1 MNPGTALRSIR
12 GIEDKEG
19 EMATVVADM
28 SMSLDGFVA
37 GPNDEVDEVFSWITT
52 GDVTVESENPD
63 LEYKVDEA
71 SAEELRGSNV
81 KALVIGR
88 RTFDLAGGWGGTHP
102 VGVPVWIPTHDPPD
116 GWDDAPFT
124 FVTEGVEAAMK
135 QASEHAGDGVV
146 GVAGASLVRQCLNAG
161 ILDAVRV
168 SLVPYLIGEGIPYF
182 RGLERTPVKLGQP
195 KVVAGK
201 GVTHLYYEV
210 ER

>member
-1 MNPGTALRSIR
+1 
-12 GIEDKEG
+12 
-19 EMATVVADM
+19 MATVVADM

-37 GPNDEVDEVFSWITT
+37 GPNDRVDEVFSWMMT
-52 GDVTVESENPD
+52 GAVAVESENPE
-63 LEYKVDEA
+63 LGYQVDEA
-71 SAEELRGSNV
+71 SAEELQEANV

-102 VGVPVWIPTHDPPD
+102 VGVPVWIPTHNPPD

-124 FVTEGVEAAMK
+124 FVTDGVEAAVE
-135 QASEHAGDGVV
+135 QASEHAGDGIV
-146 GVAGASLVRQCLNAG
+146 GVGGASIAQQCLNAG

-168 SLVPYLIGEGIPYF
+168 SLVPYLLGEGIPYF
-182 RGLERTPVKLGQP
+182 AGLETAPVKLAQP
-195 KVVAGK
+195 KVVEGQ

>member
-1 MNPGTALRSIR
+1 
-12 GIEDKEG
+12 
-19 EMATVVADM
+19 MATVVADM

-37 GPNDEVDEVFSWITT
+37 GRDDRVDEVFSWITA

-63 LEYKVDEA
+63 LTYNVDEA
-71 SAEELRGSNV
+71 SAEELQGANV

-124 FVTEGVEAAMK
+124 FVTEGVEAAVG
-135 QASEHAGDGVV
+135 QASEHAGDGMV
-146 GVAGASLVRQCLNAG
+146 GVAGASVVRQCLNAG
-161 ILDAVRV
+161 LLDAVRV

-182 RGLERTPVKLGQP
+182 AGLEGTPVKLGQP
-195 KVVAGK
+195 KVVEGK
-201 GVTHLYYEV
+201 GVTHLYYGV

>member
-1 MNPGTALRSIR
+1 
-12 GIEDKEG
+12 
-19 EMATVVADM
+19 MATVVADM

-37 GPNDEVDEVFSWITT
+37 GPGDRVDEVFSWITA
-52 GDVTVESENPD
+52 GEVTVQSENPD

-71 SAEELRGSNV
+71 SAEELQSSNV

-102 VGVPVWIPTHDPPD
+102 VGVPVWIPTHNPPD

-124 FVTEGVEAAMK
+124 FVTEGVEAAVK
-135 QASEHAGDGVV
+135 QASEHAGDGIV
-146 GVAGASLVRQCLNAG
+146 GVAGASIVRQCLNAG

-182 RGLERTPVKLGQP
+182 AGLDQTPIKLAQP
-195 KVVAGK
+195 KVVEGK

>member
-1 MNPGTALRSIR
+1 
-12 GIEDKEG
+12 
-19 EMATVVADM
+19 MATVVADM

-37 GPNDEVDEVFSWITT
+37 GGGDRVDEVFSWITA
-52 GDVTVESENPD
+52 GDVAVESDNPD
-63 LEYKVDEA
+63 LGYEVDEA
-71 SAEELRGSNV
+71 SAEELRGANV

-88 RTFDLAGGWGGTHP
+88 RTFDLAGGWGGMHP
-102 VGVPVWIPTHDPPD
+102 VGVPVWIPTHDPPE

-124 FVTEGVEAAMK
+124 FVTEGVEAAVEH
-135 QASEHAGDGVV
+135 ASEHADDGIV
-146 GVAGASLVRQCLNAG
+146 GVGGASVAQQCLNAG

-182 RGLERTPVKLGQP
+182 AGLTETPVKLGQP
-195 KVVAGK
+195 KVVEGK